1 MVEPNEPAEGPLPGP
16 GPGAALSAVDIHR
29 LDLAAR
35 ILAHKREQYEPRA
48 LLVEMAAEL
57 ARASDE
63 ISVLTAIAVLI
74 RISATQVGATS
85 ASLEATAAL
94 WAGRLLRALDDPD
107 DVALVRFWLRGD
119 PGQRVGRAALR
130 RIRRALRRA
139 AAGPGES
146 RPVELS
152 SMDGWSELLD
162 SLARS
167 LAVEREAEVMIDA
180 ALDGSDGPALD
191 RRVEST
197 RALLAGGLTQ
207 LGDTGV
213 GARVTGAKAAGPR
226 ARDHGSS
233 IEPGDRVGRFTVL
246 HHLGSGAMGVVYAA
260 YDPDLDRK
268 IALKVL
274 RARGRGRSDENSA
287 RLMREAQ
294 AMARLAHPNVV
305 VVHDVGTHGRDVF
318 VAMEFVRGA
327 TLQSWLHA
335 KERGWAEVV
344 EVFRQAGA
352 GLAAAH
358 AAGLVHRDFKPANAI
373 LGDDGRVRVLDFG
386 LCASLAARPEPA
398 GKSQGEGSAP
408 LGPGRQLVGTP
419 AYMSPEQFRGEPV
432 EPASDQ
438 FSFCVSLYEAL
449 YGQRPFAGDT
459 AQSIALAVTRGEIRN
474 PPVGGQI
481 PAWLHAIVL
490 QGLRADPR
498 ARFSSID
505 ELLRALDR
513 SRVRGRRTIGLA
525 TAAAMFAGVV
535 GYLSAGS
542 AAPPDDACS
551 GGAREIAAIWDEDR
565 RDAIERRFM
574 ALGPDYSAELWP
586 PIATSLDAYA
596 GQWSAAHQEACRS
609 HRRGEQSEA
618 LLDRRMVCLAQR
630 KAALAEA
637 ASVLAGADAPTAR
650 RGLEIAKGLSTIE
663 RCGDLERLMQESPL
677 PEDPLARSEIAGL
690 RASLEQVRT
699 LERAGHLTA
708 AVDAAD
714 AVVAAAEANGH
725 KPTLAEALLGRGRLT
740 IHMNGDW
747 RQDDALLTRAYLIA
761 LGARADETA
770 VEALTLRMYRR
781 SREGG
786 RSEAALDDFAVAREL
801 LARAPSSPRLRG
813 HLLNSAGAALL
824 AIGDLPQAEQ
834 ALRSALADQLA
845 ALGSRHVEVGY
856 TLSNLAKVAPTQE
869 ERETRMLQA
878 LAIFESELGEAHPH
892 SAEIRIAATS
902 VITDPRTSV
911 ELLRKGCSALD
922 RLAVDQVSQRAQC
935 LAHLAGLYDECGEA
949 SAAREARERAARLA
963 RQIPPDD
970 ATLGVPEVALILGYA
985 ALGDGRLDEARAG
998 LRAELKALE
1007 STSEWWQQLLRAEL
1021 QLCLGL
1027 GLAAEGRRPEAVEA
1041 VAAAVGGYEAL
1052 VDAGTVRDVSLQR
1065 GLGRARVELAS
1076 LLAKGGDAVEQ
1087 QRARAEL
1094 DAAERWYERAG
1105 DAFAWR
1111 LDQITALRV
1120 RIAGEP

>member
-1 MVEPNEPAEGPLPGP
+1 MVEPNEPAERPTAGP
-16 GPGAALSAVDIHR
+16 GPGAVLSAVDIHR

-35 ILAHKREQYEPRA
+35 ILAHKRSQYEPRA

-57 ARASDE
+57 ARSSDE

-74 RISATQVGATS
+74 RISAPQAGATS
-85 ASLEATAAL
+85 ASLETTAAV
-94 WAGRLLRALDDPD
+94 WAGRLLRALEDPD
-107 DVALVRFWLRGD
+107 DAALVRFWLRGD
-119 PGQRVGRAALR
+119 LGQRVGRAALR

-139 AAGPGES
+139 STGPGES

-162 SLARS
+162 ALARS
-167 LAVEREAEVMIDA
+167 LAVERESEVMIDA
-180 ALDGSDGPALD
+180 ALDGSDGPALE

-197 RALLAGGLTQ
+197 RALLAGGQTLV
-207 LGDTGV
+207 GDTGV
-213 GARVTGAKAAGPR
+213 GARAAGGGRPGPGEPE
-226 ARDHGSS
+226 HGSS

-318 VAMEFVRGA
+318 VAMEFVRGL
-327 TLQSWLHA
+327 TLQAWLHA
-335 KERGWAEVV
+335 KERSWPEVV

-386 LCASLAARPEPA
+386 LCASLTARTELA
-398 GKSQGEGSAP
+398 GKSPGEANAAS
-408 LGPGRQLVGTP
+408 PGRQLVGTP

-438 FSFCVSLYEAL
+438 FSFCVALYEAL

-481 PAWLHAIVL
+481 PAWLHAITL

-498 ARFSSID
+498 ARFSSMD

-513 SRVRGRRTIGLA
+513 SRVRGRRTVGLA
-525 TAAAMFAGVV
+525 TAAAMFAGAI

-542 AAPPDDACS
+542 AAPPDDTCS
-551 GGAREIAAIWDEDR
+551 GGAREIASIWNEDR
-565 RDAIERRFM
+565 RDEVERRFM

-586 PIATSLDAYA
+586 PIAATLDAYA

-609 HRRGEQSEA
+609 HRRGEQSES

-637 ASVLAGADAPTAR
+637 AAILTVADAPTAR
-650 RGLEIAKGLSTIE
+650 RGLEIAKGLSSIE

-677 PEDPLARSEIAGL
+677 PEDPLARAEIAAL

-699 LERAGHLTA
+699 LERAGHVAA

-714 AVVAAAEANGH
+714 AVVAAAEANGYR
-725 KPTLAEALLGRGRLT
+725 PTLAEALLTRAHLT

-747 RQDDALLTRAYLIA
+747 REDDASLTRAFLTA
-761 LGARADETA
+761 LGAGVDETA

-781 SREGG
+781 SREAG

-801 LARAPSSPRLRG
+801 LVRSPSSSRLRG
-813 HLLNSAGAALL
+813 HLLNSAGVALL

-834 ALRSALADQLA
+834 VLREALSVQLA
-845 ALGSRHVEVGY
+845 ALGPRHIEVGY

-878 LAIFESELGEAHPH
+878 LAIFEAELGEAHPQ

-902 VITDPRTSV
+902 VITDPRTAV

-935 LAHLAGLYDECGEA
+935 LAHLAGLYDECGEP

-970 ATLGVPEVALILGYA
+970 ATLGAPEIALILGYA
-985 ALGDGRLDEARAG
+985 ALGDGRLDEAQAG
-998 LRAELKALE
+998 LRRELKALE
-1007 STSEWWQQLLRAEL
+1007 STTEWWQQLLRAEL

-1027 GLAAEGRRPEAVEA
+1027 GLAAEGRGPEAVEA
-1041 VAAAVGGYEAL
+1041 VAAAVGGYEQL
-1052 VDAGTVRDVSLQR
+1052 VDAGTVRDVSLPR

-1076 LLAKGGDAVEQ
+1076 LLMRSGDAGERR
-1087 QRARAEL
+1087 RARAEL
-1094 DAAERWYERAG
+1094 EAAERWYRGAG
-1105 DAFAWR
+1105 AAFVWR
-1111 LDQITALRV
+1111 IDQITLLRAHIPV
-1120 RIAGEP
+1120 EP